1 VNKKIILLILP
12 FFCATLN
19 LKAQKFGYIDTEY
32 ITSRMPEYTNAQAEI
47 EKLTTKWIKEV
58 SDKNDEVTKLEK
70 AYRAEEILLTEEMK
84 QQRLRA
90 ISDKEK
96 EAKDLQNKVFGYNG
110 DLLKKKQDIMKPV
123 LDEVAKAVEK
133 IAKSKRLDFLFDK
146 SSDGLAMLYTN
157 PIHDYTDY
165 ILEELGISPDQLK
178 EKEREENEAKTSE
191 QEQGI
196 EKDKDG
202 VGKGVI
208 EAAEKPAKRK
218 TGLSVTAKESDSVEQ
233 PKSDRKNT
241 TVPKKE

>member
-1 VNKKIILLILP
+1 MNKKIFLLILP
-12 FFCATLN
+12 FFCATLSLN
-19 LKAQKFGYIDTEY
+19 AQKFGYIDTEY
-32 ITSRMPEYTNAQAEI
+32 ITSRMPEYINAQAEI

-90 ISDKEK
+90 ISDREK

-133 IAKSKRLDFLFDK
+133 IAKAKRLDFLFDK

-191 QEQGI
+191 DNKEDATDV
-196 EKDKDG
+196 KPSK
-202 VGKGVI
+202 GKTSKS
-208 EAAEKPAKRK
+208 ATP
-218 TGLSVTAKESDSVEQ
+218 KESEIVEQ
-233 PKSDRKNT
+233 PKSNRKNT

>member
-1 VNKKIILLILP
+1 VNKKIFLLILP
-12 FFCATLN
+12 LFCAVFT

-32 ITSRMPEYTNAQAEI
+32 ITSRMPEYINAQAEI

-84 QQRLRA
+84 QQRLRT

-110 DLLKKKQDIMKPV
+110 DLLKKKQGIMKPV
-123 LDEVAKAVEK
+123 LDEVARAVEK

-178 EKEREENEAKTSE
+178 EKEREENEARTSE
-191 QEQGI
+191 EN
-196 EKDKDG
+196 KDG
-202 VGKGVI
+202 ESEVKPTKGKGI
-208 EAAEKPAKRK
+208 K
-218 TGLSVTAKESDSVEQ
+218 SVPILKESDLVEQ
-233 PKSDRKNT
+233 PKSNRKNT
-241 TVPKKE
+241 VLPKKE

>member
-1 VNKKIILLILP
+1 LIFNSNNVLLKTNKAVKKKIFLLILP
-12 FFCATLN
+12 FFCTALSLN
-19 LKAQKFGYIDTEY
+19 AQKFGYIDTEY
-32 ITSRMPEYTNAQAEI
+32 ITSKMPEYQTAQAEI
-47 EKLTTKWIKEV
+47 EKLTSKWIKEV
-58 SDKNDEVTKLEK
+58 SDKNDEVVKLEK
-70 AYRAEEILLTEEMK
+70 SYRAEEILLTEEMK

-96 EAKDLQNKVFGYNG
+96 EAKDLQNKIFGFNG

-133 IAKSKRLDFLFDK
+133 IARAKKLDFLFDK

-191 QEQGI
+191 E
-196 EKDKDG
+196 
-202 VGKGVI
+202 
-208 EAAEKPAKRK
+208 P
-218 TGLSVTAKESDSVEQ
+218 KESDEKAK
-233 PKSDRKNT
+233 PKSNRKNT
-241 TVPKKE
+241 VTPKKE

>member
-1 VNKKIILLILP
+1 MNKKIFLLVLP
-12 FFCATLN
+12 FFCVTLN

-32 ITSRMPEYTNAQAEI
+32 ITSKMPEYTNAQAEI

-58 SDKNDEVTKLEK
+58 SDKNDEVAKLEK

-90 ISDKEK
+90 ITDKEK

-133 IAKSKRLDFLFDK
+133 IAKLKRLDFLFDK
-146 SSDGLAMLYTN
+146 SSDGIAMLYTN

-165 ILEELGISPDQLK
+165 ILEELGVSPDQLK

-191 QEQGI
+191 DNKEV
-196 EKDKDG
+196 EAEVKPSK
-202 VGKGVI
+202 GKL
-208 EAAEKPAKRK
+208 AKS
-218 TGLSVTAKESDSVEQ
+218 TTPKESDVVEQ
-233 PKSDRKNT
+233 PKSNRKNT

>member
-1 VNKKIILLILP
+1 VNKKIFLLILL
-12 FFCATLN
+12 FFCATLS

-58 SDKNDEVTKLEK
+58 SDKNDDVTKLEK
-70 AYRAEEILLTEEMK
+70 AFRSEEILLTEEMK

-90 ISDKEK
+90 ITDKEK

-123 LDEVAKAVEK
+123 LDEVARAVEK

-191 QEQGI
+191 DNQVDATDT
-196 EKDKDG
+196 KPTK
-202 VGKGVI
+202 GKSSSSKSAI
-208 EAAEKPAKRK
+208 P
-218 TGLSVTAKESDSVEQ
+218 KESDVVEQ
-233 PKSDRKNT
+233 PKSNRKNT

>member
-1 VNKKIILLILP
+1 
-12 FFCATLN
+12 
-19 LKAQKFGYIDTEY
+19 
-32 ITSRMPEYTNAQAEI
+32 MPEYTNAHAEI
-47 EKLTTKWIKEV
+47 EKLTTKWIKEI

-90 ISDKEK
+90 ITDKEK

-133 IAKSKRLDFLFDK
+133 VARLKRLDFLFDK

-191 QEQGI
+191 
-196 EKDKDG
+196 DNKDG
-202 VGKGVI
+202 EVQAKPNKGKGV
-208 EAAEKPAKRK
+208 K
-218 TGLSVTAKESDSVEQ
+218 TLTQPKTDEIAQ
-233 PKSDRKNT
+233 PKSNRKNT
-241 TVPKKE
+241 TLPKKE

>member
-1 VNKKIILLILP
+1 MNKKIFLLILL
-12 FFCATLN
+12 FFCATLS

-58 SDKNDEVTKLEK
+58 SDKNDDVTKLEK
-70 AYRAEEILLTEEMK
+70 AFRSEEILLTEEMK

-90 ISDKEK
+90 ITDKEK

-123 LDEVAKAVEK
+123 LDEVARAVEK

-191 QEQGI
+191 DNQVDATDT
-196 EKDKDG
+196 KPTK
-202 VGKGVI
+202 GKSSSSKSAI
-208 EAAEKPAKRK
+208 P
-218 TGLSVTAKESDSVEQ
+218 KESDVVEQ
-233 PKSDRKNT
+233 PKSNRKNT